1 MAFAIKYPRISSSHP
16 SLNLY
21 FKMTILPLYK
31 SSHTGYISFNHSAP
45 YPEASKFSLICKFL
59 RPSCVQY
66 TVITSKSL
74 TMLKHFQ
81 LRSWNMLV
89 SSPPTSPCS
98 PKTTS
103 FESERRCFSSTRSST
118 FNALNNISKP
128 RVYLNICCS
137 ARRRVRYDDDEDE
150 DEDEENEE
158 QNKEIALLE
167 LYSQSVRGEA
177 LIVHAVVDD
186 QLVEVLIFKVR
197 SLPISLISFCGVWEL
212 YVATIYIFKSEKY
225 CNTFPFGLF
234 WISCMHKFIFQGFS
248 SCLSY
253 RTSPDPSK
261 SIIPARA
268 VIKSIDRVRGPFDP
282 SNIEY
287 LQKDLSWEVF
297 KSTLLPPNLQMYI

>member
-1 MAFAIKYPRISSSHP
+1 
-16 SLNLY
+16 
-21 FKMTILPLYK
+21 
-31 SSHTGYISFNHSAP
+31 
-45 YPEASKFSLICKFL
+45 
-59 RPSCVQY
+59 
-66 TVITSKSL
+66 
-74 TMLKHFQ
+74 MLQHFQ

-98 PKTTS
+98 PKITS
-103 FESERRCFSSTRSST
+103 FESERRCSSSTRSNT

-177 LIVHAVVDD
+177 LIVHAMVDD
-186 QLVEVLIFKVR
+186 QPVEVLIFK
-197 SLPISLISFCGVWEL
+197 
-212 YVATIYIFKSEKY
+212 
-225 CNTFPFGLF
+225 
-234 WISCMHKFIFQGFS
+234 GFS

-287 LQKDLSWEVF
+287 LQRHLSWEVF